1 MWDAIAGLI
10 FAGTIVYLYVLV
22 VQIRQAFDAVL
33 QHIQAI
39 YGKILELDSR
49 VTQLEE
55 QVHVLWVEGE
65 FNSASANNARSSNNA
80 RKSRKRASSSVSKGE
95 NS

>member
-22 VQIRQAFDAVL
+22 VQIRQAFDVVL

-39 YGKILELDSR
+39 YQKVSELDER
-49 VTQLEE
+49 VGKLEE
-55 QVHVLWVEGE
+55 QVHVLWVKGE
-65 FNSASANNARSSNNA
+65 FNSPATDNANTSNNA
-80 RKSRKRASSSVSKGE
+80 RKSRKRTGSTTSKSE